1 MEKQQL
7 KISVRNLVEFIFR
20 SGDLDNRR
28 SGKADMEAMQKGS
41 RLHRKIQG
49 RMDSAYMAE
58 QNLVHEVDCGTYSI
72 RLEGRADGIIPG
84 DELTTIDEIKGV
96 YMDIYGMEGPVYV
109 HLAQAM
115 CYAYIYGLQNDR
127 KKMGI
132 QMTYANLDTE
142 DIRRF
147 QQEYTFQELEDWFT
161 DLIERYRKWTD
172 YSMQWRRDR
181 NSSMDGL
188 EFPFPYRLG
197 QRELVSGVYRTI
209 VRKKQLFIQ
218 APTGVGKTMSTVFP
232 AVRAVGKG
240 YGEKIFYLTAKTI
253 TRTVAEEA
261 FQILR
266 DRGLRYKVVTITAKE
281 KLCAFKE
288 MECNPVNCPYAK
300 GHYDRVNDA
309 VYDLYTNHEICSRD
323 LLEEYADKWQVCP
336 FEMCL
341 DLSLWMDGV
350 ICDYNY
356 VFDPNVH
363 LQRFF
368 SEGTKGEYIFLI
380 DEAHNL
386 VERGR
391 EMYSAALYKE
401 DVLEAKRQM
410 KNFSKK
416 IERGLERINK
426 QMLEFKRECE
436 SYQVLEGIG
445 NLPVVIANLQGEI
458 EKFMEEHPDFDW
470 PEESLQMYFD
480 LRSFMNIYELVD
492 DNYVI
497 YSELESG
504 GRFKMKL
511 YCVNPAVNLQ
521 NCLDKGISTVFFSA
535 TLLPVQYYRSLFS
548 TREEDYVMYAQS
560 PFPQENKC
568 LLVCRD
574 VSSKYTRRGY
584 EEYRRIAAY
593 IDKTVRQ
600 KQGNYMVFFPSYRLL
615 EDVADIFETE
625 FRTEEIACIRQNPS
639 MRELEREEFL
649 GQFRG
654 IAAEDESEQLELI
667 TTADGSSQNVQ
678 NTLVGFCVMGGIFSE
693 GIDLIGDSLIGAL
706 VVGTGIPQVGNE
718 RQILKNFYD
727 KKGNNGFDYAYR
739 YPGMNKVL
747 QSAGRVIR
755 TNEDRGVILLLDE
768 RFLYREYLQLFPV
781 EWADYQSCRLEDV
794 EEKLKKFW

>member
-1 MEKQQL
+1 MEKQQV

-49 RMDSAYMAE
+49 RMDTAYLAE
-58 QNLVHEVDCGTYSI
+58 QSLVHEVDCGTYSI
-72 RLEGRADGIIPG
+72 RLEGRADGIILG
-84 DELTTIDEIKGV
+84 DELITIDEIKGV
-96 YMDIYGMEGPVYV
+96 FMDIYGMEEPVYV

-115 CYAYIYGLQNDR
+115 CYAYIYALQNDR

-147 QQEYTFQELEDWFT
+147 QQEYTFQELEEWFT
-161 DLIERYRKWTD
+161 ELMERYRKWTD
-172 YSMQWRRDR
+172 YSMKWRKDR
-181 NSSMDGL
+181 NGSMEGL
-188 EFPFPYRLG
+188 EFPFPYRAG

-232 AVRAVGKG
+232 AVRAVGEG

-266 DRGLRYKVVTITAKE
+266 GRGLKYKVVTITAKE

-288 MECNPVNCPYAK
+288 MECNPVHCPYAK

-309 VYDLYTNHEICSRD
+309 VYDLYTNQEFCSRD

-368 SEGTKGEYIFLI
+368 SEGTKGDYIFLI

-416 IERGLERINK
+416 IERGLERVNK

-436 SYQVLEGIG
+436 TYNVLEGIG
-445 NLPVVIANLQGEI
+445 NLPVTIANLQGEI

-480 LRSFMNIYELVD
+480 LRNFMNIYELVD
-492 DNYVI
+492 ENYVI
-497 YSELESG
+497 YSELEPG
-504 GRFKMKL
+504 GKFKMKL

-521 NCLDKGISTVFFSA
+521 NCLDKGISAVFFSA
-535 TLLPVQYYRSLFS
+535 TLLPIQYYRSLFS
-548 TREEDYVMYAQS
+548 TREDDYAMYAQS
-560 PFPQENKC
+560 PFPPEKKC
-568 LLVCRD
+568 LLICRD

-584 EEYRRIAAY
+584 EEYQRIASY
-593 IDKTVRQ
+593 IDKTIRQ

-615 EDVADIFETE
+615 EDVSDIFEEE
-625 FRTEEIACIRQNPS
+625 FQTEEIVCIRQSPS

-649 GQFRG
+649 DQFRG
-654 IAAEDESEQLELI
+654 IE
-667 TTADGSSQNVQ
+667 AD
-678 NTLVGFCVMGGIFSE
+678 TLVGFCVMGGIFSE

-706 VVGTGIPQVGNE
+706 VVGTGIPQVGYE
-718 RQILKNFYD
+718 REILKNYYD
-727 KKGNNGFDYAYR
+727 GKGRNGFDYAYR

-755 TNEDRGVILLLDE
+755 TDEDKGVILLLDE
-768 RFLYREYLQLFPV
+768 RFLYHEYLQLFPV
-781 EWADYQSCRLEDV
+781 EWGDYQTCRLENV
-794 EEKLKKFW
+794 EEKLERFW

>member
-1 MEKQQL
+1 MEKQQV

-49 RMDSAYMAE
+49 RMDTAYLAE
-58 QNLVHEVDCGTYSI
+58 QSLVHEVDCGTYSI
-72 RLEGRADGIIPG
+72 RLEGRADGIILG
-84 DELTTIDEIKGV
+84 DELITIDEIKGV
-96 YMDIYGMEGPVYV
+96 FMDIYGMEEPVYV

-115 CYAYIYGLQNDR
+115 CYAYIYALQNDR

-147 QQEYTFQELEDWFT
+147 QQEYTFQELEKWFT
-161 DLIERYRKWTD
+161 ELMERYRKWTD
-172 YSMQWRRDR
+172 YSMKWRKDR
-181 NSSMDGL
+181 NGSMEGL
-188 EFPFPYRLG
+188 EFPFPYRAG

-232 AVRAVGKG
+232 AVRAVGEG

-266 DRGLRYKVVTITAKE
+266 GRGLKYKVVTITAKE

-288 MECNPVNCPYAK
+288 MECNPVHCPYAK

-309 VYDLYTNHEICSRD
+309 VYDLYTNQEFCSRD

-368 SEGTKGEYIFLI
+368 SEGTKGDYIFLI

-416 IERGLERINK
+416 IERGLERVNK

-436 SYQVLEGIG
+436 TYNVLEGIG
-445 NLPVVIANLQGEI
+445 NLPVTIANLQGEI

-480 LRSFMNIYELVD
+480 LRNFMNIYELVD
-492 DNYVI
+492 ENYVI
-497 YSELESG
+497 YSELEPG
-504 GRFKMKL
+504 GKFKMKL

-521 NCLDKGISTVFFSA
+521 NCLDKGISAVFFSA
-535 TLLPVQYYRSLFS
+535 TLLPIQYYRSLFS
-548 TREEDYVMYAQS
+548 TREDDYAMYAQS
-560 PFPQENKC
+560 PFPPEKKC
-568 LLVCRD
+568 LLICRD

-584 EEYRRIAAY
+584 EEYQRIASY
-593 IDKTVRQ
+593 IDKTIRQ

-615 EDVADIFETE
+615 EDVSDIFEKE
-625 FRTEEIACIRQNPS
+625 FQTEEIVCIRQSPS

-649 GQFRG
+649 DQFRG
-654 IAAEDESEQLELI
+654 IE
-667 TTADGSSQNVQ
+667 AD
-678 NTLVGFCVMGGIFSE
+678 TLVGFCVMGGIFSE

-706 VVGTGIPQVGNE
+706 VVGTGIPQVGYE
-718 RQILKNFYD
+718 REILKNYYD
-727 KKGNNGFDYAYR
+727 GKGRNGFDYAYR

-755 TNEDRGVILLLDE
+755 TDEDKGVILLLDE
-768 RFLYREYLQLFPV
+768 RFLYHEYLQLFPV
-781 EWADYQSCRLEDV
+781 EWRDYQTCRLENV
-794 EEKLKKFW
+794 EEKLERFW

>member
-1 MEKQQL
+1 MEKQQV

-49 RMDSAYMAE
+49 RMDTAYLAE
-58 QNLVHEVDCGTYSI
+58 QSLVHEVDCGTYSI
-72 RLEGRADGIIPG
+72 RLEGRADGIILG
-84 DELTTIDEIKGV
+84 DELITIDEIKGV
-96 YMDIYGMEGPVYV
+96 FMDIYGMEEPVYV

-115 CYAYIYGLQNDR
+115 CYAYIYALQNDR

-147 QQEYTFQELEDWFT
+147 QQEYTFQELEEWFT
-161 DLIERYRKWTD
+161 ELMERYRKWTD
-172 YSMQWRRDR
+172 YSMKWRKDR
-181 NSSMDGL
+181 NGSMEGL
-188 EFPFPYRLG
+188 EFPFPYRAG

-232 AVRAVGKG
+232 AVRAVGEG

-266 DRGLRYKVVTITAKE
+266 GRGLKYKVVTITAKE

-288 MECNPVNCPYAK
+288 MECNPVHCPYAK

-309 VYDLYTNHEICSRD
+309 VYDLYTNQEFCSRD

-368 SEGTKGEYIFLI
+368 SEGTKGDYIFLI

-416 IERGLERINK
+416 IERGLERVNK

-436 SYQVLEGIG
+436 TYNVLEGIG
-445 NLPVVIANLQGEI
+445 NLPVTIANLQGEI

-480 LRSFMNIYELVD
+480 LRNFMNIYELVD
-492 DNYVI
+492 ENYVI
-497 YSELESG
+497 YSELEPG
-504 GRFKMKL
+504 GKFKMKL

-521 NCLDKGISTVFFSA
+521 NCLDKGISAVFFSA
-535 TLLPVQYYRSLFS
+535 TLLPIQYYRSLFS
-548 TREEDYVMYAQS
+548 TREDDYAMYAQS
-560 PFPQENKC
+560 PFPPEKKC
-568 LLVCRD
+568 LLICRD

-584 EEYRRIAAY
+584 EEYWRIASY
-593 IDKTVRQ
+593 IDKTIRQ

-615 EDVADIFETE
+615 EDVSDIFEEE
-625 FRTEEIACIRQNPS
+625 FQTEEIVCIRQSPS

-649 GQFRG
+649 DQFRG
-654 IAAEDESEQLELI
+654 IE
-667 TTADGSSQNVQ
+667 AD
-678 NTLVGFCVMGGIFSE
+678 TLVGFCVMGGIFSE

-706 VVGTGIPQVGNE
+706 VVGTGIPQVGYE
-718 RQILKNFYD
+718 REILKNYYD
-727 KKGNNGFDYAYR
+727 GKGRNGFDYAYR

-755 TNEDRGVILLLDE
+755 TDEDKGVILLLDE
-768 RFLYREYLQLFPV
+768 RFLYHEYLQLFPV
-781 EWADYQSCRLEDV
+781 EWGDYQTCRLEDV
-794 EEKLKKFW
+794 EEKLERFW

>member
-1 MEKQQL
+1 MEKQQV

-49 RMDSAYMAE
+49 RMDTAYLAE
-58 QNLVHEVDCGTYSI
+58 QSLVHEVDCGTYSI
-72 RLEGRADGIIPG
+72 RLEGRADGIILG
-84 DELTTIDEIKGV
+84 DELITIDEIKGV
-96 YMDIYGMEGPVYV
+96 FMDIYGMEEPVYV
-109 HLAQAM
+109 HLSQAM
-115 CYAYIYGLQNDR
+115 CYAYIYALQNDR

-147 QQEYTFQELEDWFT
+147 QQEYTFQELEEWFT
-161 DLIERYRKWTD
+161 ELMERYRKWTD
-172 YSMQWRRDR
+172 YSMKWRKDR
-181 NSSMDGL
+181 NGSMEGL
-188 EFPFPYRLG
+188 EFPFPYRAG

-232 AVRAVGKG
+232 AVRAVGEG

-266 DRGLRYKVVTITAKE
+266 GRGLKYKVVTITAKE

-288 MECNPVNCPYAK
+288 MECNPVHCPYAK

-309 VYDLYTNHEICSRD
+309 VYDLYTNQEFCSRD

-368 SEGTKGEYIFLI
+368 SEGTKGDYIFLI

-416 IERGLERINK
+416 IERGLERVNK

-436 SYQVLEGIG
+436 TYNVLEGIG
-445 NLPVVIANLQGEI
+445 NLPVTIANLQGEI

-480 LRSFMNIYELVD
+480 LRNFMNIYELVD
-492 DNYVI
+492 ENYVI
-497 YSELESG
+497 YSELEPG
-504 GRFKMKL
+504 GKFKMKL

-521 NCLDKGISTVFFSA
+521 NCLDKGISAVFFSA
-535 TLLPVQYYRSLFS
+535 TLLPIQYYRSLFS
-548 TREEDYVMYAQS
+548 TREDDYAMYAQS
-560 PFPQENKC
+560 PFPPEKKC
-568 LLVCRD
+568 LLICRD

-584 EEYRRIAAY
+584 EEYQRIASY
-593 IDKTVRQ
+593 IDKTIRQ

-615 EDVADIFETE
+615 EDVSDIFEAE
-625 FRTEEIACIRQNPS
+625 FQTEEIVCIRQSPS

-649 GQFRG
+649 DQFRG
-654 IAAEDESEQLELI
+654 IE
-667 TTADGSSQNVQ
+667 AD
-678 NTLVGFCVMGGIFSE
+678 TLVGFCVMGGIFSE

-706 VVGTGIPQVGNE
+706 VVGTGIPQVGYE
-718 RQILKNFYD
+718 REILKNYYD
-727 KKGNNGFDYAYR
+727 GKGRNGFDYAYR

-755 TNEDRGVILLLDE
+755 TDEDKGVILLLDE
-768 RFLYREYLQLFPV
+768 RFLYHEYLQLFPV
-781 EWADYQSCRLEDV
+781 EWGDYQTCRLEDV
-794 EEKLKKFW
+794 EEKLERFW

>member
-1 MEKQQL
+1 MEKQQV

-49 RMDSAYMAE
+49 RMDTAYLAE
-58 QNLVHEVDCGTYSI
+58 QSLVHEVDCGTYSI
-72 RLEGRADGIIPG
+72 RLEGRADGIILG
-84 DELTTIDEIKGV
+84 DELITIDEIKGV
-96 YMDIYGMEGPVYV
+96 FMDIYGMEEPVYV

-115 CYAYIYGLQNDR
+115 CYAYIYALQNDR

-147 QQEYTFQELEDWFT
+147 QQEYTFQELEKWFT
-161 DLIERYRKWTD
+161 ELMERYRKWTD
-172 YSMQWRRDR
+172 YSMKWRKDR
-181 NSSMDGL
+181 NGSMEGL
-188 EFPFPYRLG
+188 EFPFPYRAG

-232 AVRAVGKG
+232 AVRAVGEG

-266 DRGLRYKVVTITAKE
+266 GRGLKYKVVTITAKE

-288 MECNPVNCPYAK
+288 MECNPVHCPYAK

-309 VYDLYTNHEICSRD
+309 VYDLYTNQEFCSRD

-368 SEGTKGEYIFLI
+368 SEGTKGDYIFLI

-416 IERGLERINK
+416 IERGLERVNK

-436 SYQVLEGIG
+436 TYNVLEGIG
-445 NLPVVIANLQGEI
+445 NLPVTIANLQGEI

-480 LRSFMNIYELVD
+480 LRNFMNIYELVD
-492 DNYVI
+492 ENYVI
-497 YSELESG
+497 YSELEPG
-504 GRFKMKL
+504 GKFKMKL

-521 NCLDKGISTVFFSA
+521 NCLDKGISAVFFSA
-535 TLLPVQYYRSLFS
+535 TLLPIQYYRSLFS
-548 TREEDYVMYAQS
+548 TREDDYAMYAQS
-560 PFPQENKC
+560 PFPPEKKC
-568 LLVCRD
+568 LLICRD

-584 EEYRRIAAY
+584 EEYQRIASY
-593 IDKTVRQ
+593 IDKTIRQ

-615 EDVADIFETE
+615 EDVSDIFEKE
-625 FRTEEIACIRQNPS
+625 FQTEEIVCIRQSPS

-649 GQFRG
+649 DQFRG
-654 IAAEDESEQLELI
+654 IE
-667 TTADGSSQNVQ
+667 AD
-678 NTLVGFCVMGGIFSE
+678 TLVGFCVMGGIFSE

-706 VVGTGIPQVGNE
+706 VVGTGIPQVGYE
-718 RQILKNFYD
+718 REILKNYYD
-727 KKGNNGFDYAYR
+727 GKGRNGFDYAYR

-755 TNEDRGVILLLDE
+755 TDEDKGVILLLDE
-768 RFLYREYLQLFPV
+768 RFLYHEYLQLFPV
-781 EWADYQSCRLEDV
+781 EWRDYQTCRLENV
-794 EEKLKKFW
+794 EEKLEIFW